1 MTENE
6 RLKRIESKLDTLSE
20 LLRPTE
26 RTTPD
31 DCPCLSS
38 WLHTWLDEFK
48 APFVSRKWLGILRS
62 GVDNYILPNISDRP
76 LYSVTVADMRR
87 AVNSVPYSSMRQ
99 VVYSIFCAAFRT
111 AHNLGYIMT
120 DSAALLNKVTHR
132 RQKGKALSL
141 DVQYSFLASISGNP
155 MRPLYL
161 FYLLSGCR
169 RSEAL
174 ALRWTDVDT
183 RSGRIRIRGT
193 KTANSDRYIP
203 LFGQTAELLATLPR
217 SDERVFPYTSDA
229 LRWNFRK
236 LRKAYGF
243 TFRIH
248 DLRHTFATR
257 CLESG
262 ISLNTVSKWLGH
274 YSPAFTAGA
283 YMHVLTEFERQEVKR
298 FNPRF

>member
-1 MTENE
+1 MSCTCFYRCFSALKKAEKARKATKAKRTSGKVRKRFSAKLPPFCRRRGERGASVTRPLGLGERQRADLFSTRCRVMLPTNKNGAKKVTENE

-193 KTANSDRYIP
+193 KTANSDR
-203 LFGQTAELLATLPR
+203 
-217 SDERVFPYTSDA
+217 
-229 LRWNFRK
+229 
-236 LRKAYGF
+236 
-243 TFRIH
+243 
-248 DLRHTFATR
+248 
-257 CLESG
+257 
-262 ISLNTVSKWLGH
+262 
-274 YSPAFTAGA
+274 
-283 YMHVLTEFERQEVKR
+283 
-298 FNPRF
+298 